1 MWLKKAFPWLGII
14 LYLFD
19 VLSDI
24 VVGAD
29 FIERCH
35 YNYAVSVFAFVWLP
49 GLLIGGFFSGYFQ
62 HPHDEYVMNPLPYH
76 FFSPIKSS
84 PHLCTCCFG
93 GTWDFNQGLPT
104 PLVFL
109 VASSLLPCD
118 NGVSE
123 KFRS

>member
-1 MWLKKAFPWLGII
+1 MKKTLHWFGII

-49 GLLIGGFFSGYFQ
+49 GLL
-62 HPHDEYVMNPLPYH
+62 
-76 FFSPIKSS
+76 
-84 PHLCTCCFG
+84 FG
-93 GTWDFNQGLPT
+93 GTFSMIFIGDENLKKKYGYDVGDCGT
-104 PLVFL
+104 
-109 VASSLLPCD
+109 VALFILGTLLGPIILIPGTLYYLFKAAINPSSD
-118 NGVSE
+118 NLIKAKG
-123 KFRS
+123 

>member
-1 MWLKKAFPWLGII
+1 MKKAFHWFGII

-49 GLLIGGFFSGYFQ
+49 GLLFGGFFSMMIIGDDMASLFILGTLLGPIILIPGTLYYLFKAAI
-62 HPHDEYVMNPLPYH
+62 NPSSDNL
-76 FFSPIKSS
+76 IKAK
-84 PHLCTCCFG
+84 G
-93 GTWDFNQGLPT
+93 
-104 PLVFL
+104 
-109 VASSLLPCD
+109 
-118 NGVSE
+118 
-123 KFRS
+123 

>member
-1 MWLKKAFPWLGII
+1 MKKAFHWFGII

-49 GLLIGGFFSGYFQ
+49 GLLFGGYFFTNFIGDDILEEKCGYDIGDCGMAALFILGTLLG
-62 HPHDEYVMNPLPYH
+62 PIILIPGTLYYLFKAAINP
-76 FFSPIKSS
+76 SS
-84 PHLCTCCFG
+84 
-93 GTWDFNQGLPT
+93 
-104 PLVFL
+104 
-109 VASSLLPCD
+109 D
-118 NGVSE
+118 NDNSKAKG
-123 KFRS
+123 